1 MTVEKLNAE
10 NNLVKEILSKIKSSD
25 LKIFP
30 DDFLKDTICYIENIP
45 DKILFLAS
53 ELFGKYEI
61 RTCDGDFFKMIDD
74 IYLAKYY
81 VYSSMQRK
89 SVLKIPSNHFTLVE
103 VISEYEKYFDNIV
116 KMIDNEISKSGL
128 NVNKM
133 KLINDVI
140 QSLNLVRL

>member
-30 DDFLKDTICYIENIP
+30 DDFLNDTTCYIENVP
-45 DKILFLAS
+45 DKILYMAS
-53 ELFGKYEI
+53 ELFGKFEI
-61 RTCDGDFFKMIDD
+61 RTSDGEFFKMIDD

-89 SVLKIPSNHFTLVE
+89 PLLKIPSNNFTLIE
-103 VISEYEKYFDNIV
+103 IISEYEKYFDNIV
-116 KMIDNEISKSGL
+116 KMINNEISNSGL

-133 KLINDVI
+133 KIINDI
-140 QSLNLVRL
+140 IFNLNLTRL